1 LVIGKAI
8 LCVNALFQ
16 VKSMLDKPSE
26 VCIMDSDTWG
36 PLRRLRRS
44 EGGDARDVWP
54 GEQG

>member
-1 LVIGKAI
+1 VIGKAI

-54 GEQG
+54 GDQG